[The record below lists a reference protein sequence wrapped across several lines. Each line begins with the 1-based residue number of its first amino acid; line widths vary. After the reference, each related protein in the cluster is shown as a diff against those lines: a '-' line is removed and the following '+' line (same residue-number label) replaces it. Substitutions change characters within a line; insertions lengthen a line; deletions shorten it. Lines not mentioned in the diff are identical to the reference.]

1 MLNEEKPEIISTYT
15 QNQAIDDGYLYKV
28 ADLSNGKTF
37 VITVGIKQ
45 LLDDKEVM
53 EVYKEFW
60 DWKINVEHTLAEAD
74 RMFVTHKKE
83 EKLWM
88 VEDGNGYTLM
98 LPEEY

>member
-1 MLNEEKPEIISTYT
+1 MREEKPEIISSYT
-15 QNQAIDDGYLYKV
+15 QMQAIDDGYLYKV

-37 VITVGIKQ
+37 VITVGIKE
-45 LLDDKEVM
+45 LLNEYEVM

-60 DWKINVEHTLAEAD
+60 AWKINEEWKLPEAEK
-74 RMFVTHKKE
+74 MFVTYKKE
-83 EKLWM
+83 TKIWM